1 MHHQIWGET
10 LEMMVHKNMDRKTW
24 KKLSKEKR
32 TKNFGI
38 GEIKSLIIFVFLNV
52 NEVITK
58 KKNMVT
64 QHTLVK
70 SPTEKEK
77 LLVDSIGSGLIK
89 SKKGGSM
96 ENKKVDIVIGANYG

>member
-1 MHHQIWGET
+1 
-10 LEMMVHKNMDRKTW
+10 
-24 KKLSKEKR
+24 
-32 TKNFGI
+32 
-38 GEIKSLIIFVFLNV
+38 
-52 NEVITK
+52 
-58 KKNMVT
+58 MVT

-89 SKKGGSM
+89 SKKGGSV